1 MTEKYQQKLELARKA
16 LIHNDYES
24 ANLYLKELS
33 NQFPNQAPIFS
44 FLVEY
49 TNVKSRG
56 GNILDKIAQP
66 AKQPIEQYKI
76 QKNVISN

>member
-33 NQFPNQAPIFS
+33 NQFPTRLL
-44 FLVEY
+44 FLAFLLN
-49 TNVKSRG
+49 T
-56 GNILDKIAQP
+56 QM
-66 AKQPIEQYKI
+66 
-76 QKNVISN
+76 